1 MNTEPT
7 SGTLTTGNKPP
18 KGRLISGA
26 VIFIIGVISPVFIPL
41 VVTSGL
47 PEWLIAVLSGLLAF
61 GIPELFMIIAVAIL
75 GKDGFAFLRSKLGS
89 FLKPLAPPDEV
100 SKIRYNVGLVL
111 FCIPIIFAI
120 LSPYLDLHFHFLE
133 DIPFYFTV
141 ITDLMIITSL
151 FVLGGNFWDKLRA
164 LFIHRAKV
172 ILPPVKPASKT
183 TEQS

>member
-1 MNTEPT
+1 MNINPTTETLPT
-7 SGTLTTGNKPP
+7 DIRPP

-26 VIFIIGVISPVFIPL
+26 AIFIIGIISPVFIPL
-41 VVTSGL
+41 VLTSGL
-47 PEWLIAVLSGLLAF
+47 PEWLIALLSGLLAF

-75 GKDGFAFLRSKLGS
+75 GKDGFAFLRSKLGK

-111 FCIPIIFAI
+111 FCVPIIVAI
-120 LSPYLDLHFHFLE
+120 LSPYLDLKFHFLE
-133 DIPFYFTV
+133 DIPFYFTI

-172 ILPPVKPASKT
+172 ILPPAKPGTKT
-183 TEQS
+183 TVQS

>member
-1 MNTEPT
+1 MNTDPT
-7 SGTLTTGNKPP
+7 SGTRPTGNQPP
-18 KGRLISGA
+18 KGRLIFGA
-26 VIFIIGVISPVFIPL
+26 AIFIIGVLSPVFIPL

-47 PEWLIAVLSGLLAF
+47 PEWLIAILSGLLAF

-75 GKDGFAFLRSKLGS
+75 GKDGFTFLRSKLGT

-100 SKIRYNVGLVL
+100 SRIRYNVGLVL
-111 FCIPIIFAI
+111 FCLPLISAF
-120 LSPYLDLHFHFLE
+120 LSPYLDLKFHFLE
-133 DIPFYFTV
+133 DIPFYINV

-172 ILPPVKPASKT
+172 ILPAVTPTTKT
-183 TEQS
+183 R

>member
-1 MNTEPT
+1 M
-7 SGTLTTGNKPP
+7 
-18 KGRLISGA
+18 ISGA
-26 VIFIIGVISPVFIPL
+26 MIFIIGVLSPVFIPL

-47 PEWLIAVLSGLLAF
+47 PEWLIAILSGLLAF

-75 GKDGFAFLRSKLGS
+75 GKDGFVFLRSKLGK

-111 FCIPIIFAI
+111 FSLPLIFAF
-120 LSPYLDLHFHFLE
+120 LLPYLDLHFHFLE
-133 DIPFYFTV
+133 DIPFHFNL
-141 ITDLMIITSL
+141 ISDLMLISSV

-172 ILPPVKPASKT
+172 ILPENSTTKT
-183 TEQS
+183 T

>member
-1 MNTEPT
+1 MITDPT
-7 SGTLTTGNKPP
+7 PEALTKGNKPP
-18 KGRLISGA
+18 KVRLISGA
-26 VIFIIGVISPVFIPL
+26 VIFITGIFSPVFIPI

-61 GIPELFMIIAVAIL
+61 GIPELFMIIAVAIM
-75 GKDGFAFLRSKLGS
+75 GKDGFAFLRSKLGT

-100 SKIRYNVGLVL
+100 SRIRYNVGLVL
-111 FCIPIIFAI
+111 FCVPIIVAI
-120 LSPYLDLHFHFLE
+120 LSPYLDLKFHFLE

-172 ILPPVKPASKT
+172 ILPVIPT
-183 TEQS
+183 T

>member
-1 MNTEPT
+1 MNTNPT
-7 SGTLTTGNKPP
+7 SVTLSTGNQLP

-26 VIFIIGVISPVFIPL
+26 LIFIIGVISPVFIPL

-47 PEWLIAVLSGLLAF
+47 PEWLIALLSGLLAF

-75 GKDGFAFLRSKLGS
+75 GKDGFAFLRSKLGT

-111 FCIPIIFAI
+111 FSLPLIFAF

-133 DIPFYFTV
+133 DIPFY
-141 ITDLMIITSL
+141 INLISDLMLVSSV

-164 LFIHRAKV
+164 LFIHGAKV
-172 ILPPVKPASKT
+172 IMSPVRPITKT
-183 TEQS
+183 T

>member
-1 MNTEPT
+1 MMQEKA
-7 SGTLTTGNKPP
+7 SGQTRQLNQPP
-18 KGRLISGA
+18 RGRLITGA
-26 VIFIIGVISPVFIPL
+26 VIFIIGIISPVFIPI
-41 VVTSGL
+41 VMTSGL

-75 GKDGFAFLRSKLGS
+75 GKDGFAFLRSKLGT

-100 SKIRYNVGLVL
+100 SRIRYNVGLVL
-111 FCIPIIFAI
+111 FCVPIIVAI
-120 LSPYLDLHFHFLE
+120 LSPYLDLKFNFLA

-164 LFIHRAKV
+164 LFIHRAKA
-172 ILPPVKPASKT
+172 ILPPVKPGTKT

>member
-1 MNTEPT
+1 MNTDPT

-18 KGRLISGA
+18 KGRLITGA
-26 VIFIIGVISPVFIPL
+26 VIFIFGVISPVFIPFVL
-41 VVTSGL
+41 TSGL

-75 GKDGFAFLRSKLGS
+75 GKDGFAFLRSKLGT

-100 SKIRYNVGLVL
+100 SIIRYNVGLLL
-111 FCIPIIFAI
+111 FSLPIILA
-120 LSPYLDLHFHFLE
+120 LLLPYLDLHFHFLE
-133 DIPFYFTV
+133 DIPFYFNV
-141 ITDLMIITSL
+141 ITDAMMITSL

-172 ILPPVKPASKT
+172 TIPPVKPVIKT

>member
-1 MNTEPT
+1 MNTDPT
-7 SGTLTTGNKPP
+7 TGTLPTMNQPP

-26 VIFIIGVISPVFIPL
+26 MIFIIGIISPVFIPIVL
-41 VVTSGL
+41 TSGL

-75 GKDGFAFLRSKLGS
+75 GKDGFAFLRSKLGK

-100 SKIRYNVGLVL
+100 SRIRYNMGLVL
-111 FCIPIIFAI
+111 FCVPIIIAI
-120 LSPYLDLHFHFLE
+120 LSPYLDLKFHFLE

-141 ITDLMIITSL
+141 ITDVMIITSL

-172 ILPPVKPASKT
+172 ILPPVKPVTKPM
-183 TEQS
+183 E